1 MYQLIEWTG
10 FVIVAAFCLIGYLAE
25 VGLQHFLWEVAI
37 YIVLALIVI
46 GLAVRDHSSE
56 QFDVS
61 HPMAFGLASR
71 LDHSSNCAANKEDLR
86 RLPSSRTQPIANAP
100 AA

>member
-10 FVIVAAFCLIGYLAE
+10 FVIVAAFCLIGYLEE

-37 YIVLALIVI
+37 YVVLALIVI
-46 GLAVRDHSSE
+46 GLAIRDHSSD

-61 HPMAFGLASR
+61 HPSAMA
-71 LDHSSNCAANKEDLR
+71 DSSTNFEVSYFPR
-86 RLPSSRTQPIANAP
+86 R
-100 AA
+100 